1 VSEALLHAL
10 GTLDHLDM
18 ARLLD
23 AILVAVLLEAAV
35 LRWWFART
43 GRGPAPRE
51 WLPTLCAG
59 AALMLALRAALADA
73 HPAWIGAALLGA
85 GVAHALDLARRWPR
99 GGGAPVKPPQA
110 ARR

>member
-1 VSEALLHAL
+1 MRAL
-10 GTLDHLDM
+10 GALDM

-23 AILVAVLLEAAV
+23 AILVAVLLEAAA

-43 GRGPAPRE
+43 GRGPAPRQ

-59 AALMLALRAALADA
+59 ACLMGALRAALAEA
-73 HPAWIGAALLGA
+73 HPAWIVASLLGA
-85 GVAHALDLARRWPR
+85 GVAHALDLARRWPPS
-99 GGGAPVKPPQA
+99 GGPSIKPPQA